1 MLSRGSFSLFGL
13 TINLYGLI
21 IAVGMLLAVFVVT
34 KICKNR
40 GFKSEDIFLVALYAI
55 PLAIIGARLYYVTFS
70 DNTFTF
76 WQVFE
81 IWKGGM
87 AIYGGV
93 IGGAAGVVLYCVIH
107 KKNFLKIADIAVVG
121 LILGQG
127 IGRIG
132 CFFADC
138 CYGIEVT
145 NEALQWFPLSTQIN
159 GVWHYSTFFYESFC
173 DFVIFAV
180 LMFLIIKKIHTPG
193 IIMSLYF
200 AFYGFVRCI
209 IEQFRGDSLYLL
221 GMKVSQLL
229 SLLLLI
235 AGIIL
240 IVIIY
245 TKKDRKKKVTI
256 ENNQTDKNS

>member
-1 MLSRGSFSLFGL
+1 MMLSGSFSIFGL

-21 IAVGMLLAVFVVT
+21 IAIGMLIAVFVVT
-34 KICKNR
+34 KICHHR

-55 PLAIIGARLYYVTFS
+55 PLAIIGARLYYVIFS
-70 DNTFTF
+70 DNSFTF

-107 KKNFLKIADIAVVG
+107 KKNFIKIADIAVVG

-132 CFFADC
+132 CYFANC

-145 NEALQWFPLSTQIN
+145 NEALQWFPLSTQIH
-159 GVWHYSTFFYESFC
+159 GIWHYSTFFYESFC
-173 DFVIFAV
+173 DLIIFGV
-180 LMFLIIKKIHTPG
+180 LLFLITKKIRTPG

-221 GMKVSQLL
+221 GMKVSQML
-229 SLLLLI
+229 SLFLLI

-245 TKKDRKKKVTI
+245 TKKGKKKKETI
-256 ENNQTDKNS
+256 ESNQSNKNS